1 MKTRKEDLQSCFE
14 NCSKETKIIV
24 SRLIDE
30 VIDIETQLDE
40 LKKLPKYKQHPTN
53 PEIIKPLPAFKM
65 QKDLEQQYNIAIKN
79 LHSMSVKAGDTK
91 DESPLR
97 KYLRG
102 IENE

>member
-1 MKTRKEDLQSCFE
+1 MKTRKDELLSCFD

-24 SRLIDE
+24 VRLIDE
-30 VIDIETQLDE
+30 VINIETQLDE
-40 LKKLPKYKQHPTN
+40 LKKLPKYKQHPQH

-102 IENE
+102 IEND